1 MGSLSRKESRQ
12 SGPSS
17 EGNGAVPR
25 TPCIL
30 YCNCT
35 YAKVVPEEVKRDVLV
50 ALSSSG
56 VAFDAVPDLCDMS
69 ARNDPALERIAGSG
83 SLKIAACYER
93 AVRWL
98 FHAAK
103 SPLPAE
109 GVEILNM
116 REESAEAVVQKL
128 LGRPQNDETDA

>member
-1 MGSLSRKESRQ
+1 M
-12 SGPSS
+12 
-17 EGNGAVPR
+17 A
-25 TPCIL
+25 CIL

-35 YAKVVPEEVKRDVLV
+35 YAKVVPVEVKRDVLA
-50 ALSSSG
+50 ALSASG

-69 ARNDPALERIAGSG
+69 ARNDPALKRIAESG
-83 SLKIAACYER
+83 PVKIVACYGR
-93 AVRWL
+93 AVKWL

-116 REESAEAVVQKL
+116 REEDAESINAKL
-128 LGRPQNDETDA
+128 LDSVHEEGSTV

>member
-1 MGSLSRKESRQ
+1 MKKSTQSVLSDEV
-12 SGPSS
+12 
-17 EGNGAVPR
+17 NAAVPC

-35 YAKVVPEEVKRDVLV
+35 YAKIVPEEVKRDILA

-69 ARNDPALERIAGSG
+69 ARNDPALKRIAGSG
-83 SLKIAACYER
+83 SLKIVACYER
-93 AVRWL
+93 AVKWL
-98 FHAAK
+98 FQAAK
-103 SPLPAE
+103 SPLPTE

-116 REESAEAVVQKL
+116 REKSAEAIVQKL
-128 LGRPQNDETDA
+128 LDRSQR

>member
-1 MGSLSRKESRQ
+1 MGENQ
-12 SGPSS
+12 IPAPSGP
-17 EGNGAVPR
+17 G
-25 TPCIL
+25 PCIL

-35 YAKVVPEEVKRDVLV
+35 YAKVVPEKVKREVLA

-69 ARNDPALERIAGSG
+69 ARNDPALKRIAESG
-83 SLKIAACYER
+83 PVKIVACYER

-103 SPLPAE
+103 SPLPSE

-116 REESAEAVVQKL
+116 REEDAESVVAKL
-128 LGRPQNDETDA
+128 LDRPGKEEPVA